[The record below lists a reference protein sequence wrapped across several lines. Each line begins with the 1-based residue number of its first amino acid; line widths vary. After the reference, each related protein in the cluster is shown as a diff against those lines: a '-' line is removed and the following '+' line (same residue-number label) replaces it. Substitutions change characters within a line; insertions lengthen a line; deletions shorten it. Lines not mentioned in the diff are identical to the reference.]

1 MQIVNLKTT
10 IAALALGVALT
21 IPAAGSAH
29 PSMYLIVGKI
39 ANKAETQTLT
49 VDATGGTYKPS
60 ENAKTIPWNAPS
72 WRVQDALGAD
82 PAIGPN
88 AVNGQ
93 ANVLVTGSPGGPYS
107 IRFQGSLATTDFAP
121 LVPNSAGLSGG
132 TATASIATV
141 INGTATNTTY
151 AGDPTGATLQDTP
164 QQAVIVNDG
173 NVTMWTEANG
183 LTDHGWLNLKF
194 APGGF
199 RASMTG
205 LQWLNYVNIQS
216 GIQTHATC
224 QNVPVLNTDANA
236 QAVQEFFGS
245 NMQGDPFWNY
255 VPWQKTSVPGGIGGD
270 ADPAKWINVVKT
282 ATNGLMGAPAGGVDL
297 NTLNTVAEFR
307 SACEAM
313 AGVYVPADTQGGTQ
327 ASAQIAAAV
336 TAATTPLN
344 AQITTLTDQ
353 VNALTAEKAQLETDL
368 EQAENERDA
377 LLNRPLDVVLS
388 SSKSKGKV
396 VVMVTGPFSAST
408 SLKLQIS
415 EADRKKLKLPSRTIA
430 TATRGFGSKGAA
442 IATLTPG
449 SKAAKAIAK
458 RAVATK
464 ITVLATS
471 GVLTDSAK
479 GSIS

>member
-1 MQIVNLKTT
+1 MSCPNPMADINVAQ
-10 IAALALGVALT
+10 LAPVSTGL
-21 IPAAGSAH
+21 
-29 PSMYLIVGKI
+29 
-39 ANKAETQTLT
+39 
-49 VDATGGTYKPS
+49 TGGTS
-60 ENAKTIPWNAPS
+60 
-72 WRVQDALGAD
+72 
-82 PAIGPN
+82 
-88 AVNGQ
+88 
-93 ANVLVTGSPGGPYS
+93 
-107 IRFQGSLATTDFAP
+107 
-121 LVPNSAGLSGG
+121 
-132 TATASIATV
+132 TASVTTV
-141 INGTATNTTY
+141 TDGSCANTTY
-151 AGDPTGATLQDTP
+151 TTDSTGATLQNTP
-164 QQAVIVNDG
+164 QQAVIANDG

-199 RASMTG
+199 RAPMTG
-205 LQWLNYVNIQS
+205 LEWLNYVNIQS

-224 QNVPVLNTDANA
+224 QNVPALNTDANA
-236 QAVQEFFGS
+236 QAVQEFFGT

-282 ATNGLMGAPAGGVDL
+282 ATNGVMGAPAGGVDL
-297 NTLNTVAEFR
+297 NTLNTVADFR
-307 SACEAM
+307 AACEAM

-344 AQITTLTDQ
+344 AQIATLTGQ
-353 VNALTAEKAQLETDL
+353 VNTLTGQVDTLTAEKAQLEADL

-396 VVMVTGPFSAST
+396 VVMVSGPFSAST

-430 TATRGFGSKGAA
+430 SATRGFGSKGAA